1 MDEDI
6 TLNDDIKTESS
17 DNNVIVIDDEA
28 QNDVKIRE
36 NSSSGPSEAIYIDG
50 VGEDGDNNDNNII
63 DISRV

>member
-36 NSSSGPSEAIYIDG
+36 SSSSGPSEAIYIDG
-50 VGEDGDNNDNNII
+50 VGEDGANNDNNII